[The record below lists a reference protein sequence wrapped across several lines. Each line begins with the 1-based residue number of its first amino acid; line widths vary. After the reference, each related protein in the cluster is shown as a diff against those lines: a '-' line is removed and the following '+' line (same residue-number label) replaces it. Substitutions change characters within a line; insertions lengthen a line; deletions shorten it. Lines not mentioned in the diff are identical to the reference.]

1 MGAGQPLPA
10 WARATAEVLPRT
22 TAAMLELDYLHR
34 AGSPLDPR
42 LRGMMR
48 WSAAHANRCA
58 FTETQALAD
67 LRVAGV
73 EVAVI
78 DALTTDPKRLSAAE
92 QAVIEFARKL
102 TSDDY
107 TFYDKVLAQLMK
119 MHDE

>member
-22 TAAMLELDYLHR
+22 TAAMLELDYLPR

-48 WSAAHANRCA
+48 SSAAHPNRCA

-78 DALTTDPKRLSAAE
+78 DALTTDPKRLSAAGP
-92 QAVIEFARKL
+92 AVIQFARKM
-102 TSDDY
+102 TSATYTSTDDEVVHP
-107 TFYDKVLAQLMK
+107 T
-119 MHDE
+119 